1 MTGIP
6 LIIAF
11 IIAIIIMIVMIS
23 KLKIHPFLS
32 IMLVALVFAM
42 VAGIE
47 LVKIPD
53 IIGDG
58 FSSTFKSI
66 GIVIILGALVG
77 TLLEK
82 TGAALKM
89 ADVVVKLVGKNHPE
103 AAMLI
108 MGWIVSIP
116 VFCDSGFV
124 ILNPIRKALV
134 KRTGRSSVAS
144 TVALSMGLYISHCF
158 IPPTP
163 GPIAAANTLYE
174 QGLNIEANLLL
185 VMGIGALASILP
197 LIAGYAYAMFIGK
210 KVRAKDEADM
220 AQEGEVVKTYE
231 ELVASYGKLPSAFM
245 SFAPIVIP
253 IFLMGL
259 ASAFSMAGINVPIVT
274 FLGKPIM
281 ALAVGVVFGV
291 ILLAQAGK
299 MGEFHK
305 LTDDTLKVTGPILF
319 VTGAGGVLGKV
330 IASTDLVPFIQANA
344 DSLSSLGLIFPF
356 LIAAI
361 LKTAQGSSTVALT
374 TTAGIV
380 APLLGTLG
388 LATELG
394 AALVTIA
401 IGAGAMT
408 VSHANDSYFWV
419 VTNFGAMEVEDG
431 YKTQTVGTLVIGVA
445 AIINVLL
452 ISFLL

>member
-197 LIAGYAYAMFIGK
+197 LIAYYAYAMFIGK

-220 AQEGEVVKTYE
+220 AQEGEVVKPTKNW
-231 ELVASYGKLPSAFM
+231 SP
-245 SFAPIVIP
+245 P
-253 IFLMGL
+253 
-259 ASAFSMAGINVPIVT
+259 MANC
-274 FLGKPIM
+274 
-281 ALAVGVVFGV
+281 
-291 ILLAQAGK
+291 QA
-299 MGEFHK
+299 H
-305 LTDDTLKVTGPILF
+305 L
-319 VTGAGGVLGKV
+319 
-330 IASTDLVPFIQANA
+330 
-344 DSLSSLGLIFPF
+344 
-356 LIAAI
+356 
-361 LKTAQGSSTVALT
+361 
-374 TTAGIV
+374 
-380 APLLGTLG
+380 
-388 LATELG
+388 
-394 AALVTIA
+394 
-401 IGAGAMT
+401 
-408 VSHANDSYFWV
+408 
-419 VTNFGAMEVEDG
+419 
-431 YKTQTVGTLVIGVA
+431 
-445 AIINVLL
+445 
-452 ISFLL
+452 